1 MPAARERLLV
11 LLGQMLAPL
20 IQLAFADPQVSRNL
34 AHWFP
39 ARLDE
44 PHRFQFE
51 LPCVVFCS
59 FAILHSFGRVYSTF
73 PPSTKSGQAQF
84 SAKCKLGHTEVVINT
99 VPLPGSLAD
108 EAFFQRCE
116 RIQERTRMQYDKLRM
131 EVEEEITTRQE
142 TLVRLEPA
150 PKSRTTKDDDN

>member
-1 MPAARERLLV
+1 M
-11 LLGQMLAPL
+11 
-20 IQLAFADPQVSRNL
+20 
-34 AHWFP
+34 
-39 ARLDE
+39 
-44 PHRFQFE
+44 
-51 LPCVVFCS
+51 
-59 FAILHSFGRVYSTF
+59 
-73 PPSTKSGQAQF
+73 
-84 SAKCKLGHTEVVINT
+84 VINT